1 MTLTMPTALKL
12 AGHGADWYA
21 KWLLHGLRAADL
33 GQDPGNT
40 PAFAGA
46 EALIRRD
53 TNGIVGDLGEIRDRL
68 DVTARTDFDEGVTEA
83 VLRLDLAQHED
94 VVLAKQL
101 TRVASLT
108 GNREAVHKLALC
120 LDPARSD
127 DDARDLNVEIV
138 GAIVAHPYPGD
149 ARSKE
154 ALYRLVRAA
163 SFNGNRAPQ
172 VLRSLCASAPTDLI
186 GHLVLLNRFL
196 APMYAPDKLQ
206 GNETRRSTARALVE
220 DIFVLVDATV
230 FKTAFERWDTRC
242 ASETGCGL
250 FALQQD
256 WFVQV
261 ILRSADLSQLA
272 REAEQIVANSAP
284 AVDTGDKWPAAL
296 LSGAIT
302 LVSRYVPKLQL
313 GFRGWPASYPR
324 AHRGYGSRGKHK
336 GWAMSPGNAAMDQE
350 TLDEASMVVFG
361 GQRP

>member
-1 MTLTMPTALKL
+1 MTMPAALKL

-21 KWLLHGLRAADL
+21 KWLLHGLRAVDL

-40 PAFAGA
+40 PAFVGA
-46 EALIRRD
+46 ESLIHRD
-53 TNGIVGDLGEIRDRL
+53 TNGIVGDLGAIRDRL
-68 DVTARTDFDEGVTEA
+68 DLAARTDFDEGVTEA
-83 VLRLDLAQHED
+83 VRRLDLAQHED

-101 TRVASLT
+101 SRLASLT
-108 GNREAVHKLALC
+108 GNREAVHTLALC

-138 GAIVAHPYPGD
+138 GAIIAHPYPDD
-149 ARSKE
+149 ARSKN

-172 VLRSLCASAPTDLI
+172 VLRALCASAPADLV

-196 APMYAPDKLQ
+196 APMYAPDILQ

-242 ASETGCGL
+242 APETGCGL

-261 ILRSADLSQLA
+261 VSRSPELSQLA
-272 REAEQIVANSAP
+272 REAENIADNRAPPVESAENKYTTQLWRVIERVTFSHILKLGRTRIQSVASPRKLPRNGS
-284 AVDTGDKWPAAL
+284 
-296 LSGAIT
+296 SGAKSASVAI
-302 LVSRYVPKLQL
+302 
-313 GFRGWPASYPR
+313 PAMV
-324 AHRGYGSRGKHK
+324 AT
-336 GWAMSPGNAAMDQE
+336 DQA
-350 TLDEASMVVFG
+350 TRDEAAEIMFG
-361 GQRP
+361 

>member
-1 MTLTMPTALKL
+1 MTMPAALKL

-33 GQDPGNT
+33 GQDPGNA

-46 EALIRRD
+46 ESLIHRD
-53 TNGIVGDLGEIRDRL
+53 TNGIVGDLGAIRDRL
-68 DVTARTDFDEGVTEA
+68 DVTARTDFDEGVSEA
-83 VLRLDLAQHED
+83 VRRLDLAQHED

-108 GNREAVHKLALC
+108 GNREAVHRLALC

-172 VLRSLCASAPTDLI
+172 VLRALCAAAPADLV

-196 APMYAPDKLQ
+196 TPMYAPDKLQ

-242 ASETGCGL
+242 APETGCGL
-250 FALQQD
+250 FAFQQD
-256 WFVQV
+256 WFAQV
-261 ILRSADLSQLA
+261 ILRNSELSQLA
-272 REAEQIVANSAP
+272 REAEQITANSALS
-284 AVDTGDKWPAAL
+284 VDAGDKSPAAL
-296 LSGAIT
+296 LWGAIT
-302 LVSRYVPKLQL
+302 FVSQYVPRAQW
-313 GFRGWPASYPR
+313 GTRSQSASGPR
-324 AHRGYGSRGKHK
+324 QHRRYGSRGVHK
-336 GWAMSPGNAAMDQE
+336 GWGMSPGFAATDQE
-350 TLDEASMVVFG
+350 TLDEASVVVFG
-361 GQRP
+361 GQGS